1 MHRYNVILVD
11 GELAIEWEDETRAEA
26 VDRAR
31 AGAARAE
38 CERRWTLHG
47 ARRGGQAE
55 DQASPGRGRD
65 AGGVHGERAAAAFG

>member
-1 MHRYNVILVD
+1 MHRYHAILVD

-38 CERRWTLHG
+38 CVHRWALRG
-47 ARRGGQAE
+47 AGRETEAV
-55 DQASPGRGRD
+55 PGSHRPTPAQELGSIFPWLLS
-65 AGGVHGERAAAAFG
+65 G